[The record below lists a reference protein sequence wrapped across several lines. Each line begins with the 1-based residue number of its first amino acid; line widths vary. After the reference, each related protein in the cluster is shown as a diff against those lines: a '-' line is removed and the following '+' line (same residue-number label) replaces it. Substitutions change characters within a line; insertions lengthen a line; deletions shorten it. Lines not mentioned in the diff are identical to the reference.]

1 MIGSELTTAH
11 KSCHSV
17 ELSASFGS
25 DLCFGVFI
33 FLFGAINWTRFFR
46 TIFLI
51 SKQNIKIKLNIIKM
65 KTMISE
71 QIIIMV
77 LVKRLITYEK
87 CSGKYIKLII
97 INSKLELNCRPA
109 ERVLSIFMNFVNIK
123 MAFVLG

>member
-1 MIGSELTTAH
+1 MT
-11 KSCHSV
+11 
-17 ELSASFGS
+17 
-25 DLCFGVFI
+25 
-33 FLFGAINWTRFFR
+33 
-46 TIFLI
+46 
-51 SKQNIKIKLNIIKM
+51 
-65 KTMISE
+65 TMISE